1 MEFIIKILKKKR
13 KKKRKRRKLLN
24 RTKSP
29 SITHLKTVLT
39 KTRMMMSKKMENYRK
54 KLKKNRRRRI
64 NQNGKN

>member
-1 MEFIIKILKKKR
+1 MKKR
-13 KKKRKRRKLLN
+13 KKKRKRRKLQN
-24 RTKSP
+24 RTKNP

-39 KTRMMMSKKMENYRK
+39 KTRTMKSKKMENYRK